1 MFCSHC
7 GAEVKDGAAFCPK
20 CGAALSAPAP
30 ATPEPEVAPVVEPV
44 VVPAPVATPEPVQPA
59 ESVTPLIPTDA
70 APAVATPAPVPEPVP
85 AYVSTPAPQPAQYVP
100 QPVSDVPP
108 TSGASNPSQPAY
120 VQQPAQGSY
129 GYQPGA
135 PVAPAPA
142 KKKPPV
148 VAIVIGAI
156 VALAVIFG
164 IGGTLFGGDDDDYE
178 PSGAYTLDGLDY
190 QGNPTFQAM
199 AGTDGS
205 SLVDTLEGI
214 GWEWSED
221 KLWFTSS
228 DGNDCFYVFG
238 PNDYEYT
245 YDEIGGLSQY
255 GAGEPVVYI
264 TVVDDRDYASAS
276 DVIGA
281 LAEGSTIDA
290 IEWLNDEQTTGVVA
304 VSCPST
310 GRSIALISYESNTEM
325 YVVDFFNTEAVAQGV
340 VDEWLGDNYGTSV
353 DEIWETV
360 FGYTPGA

>member
-1 MFCSHC
+1 MFCMNC
-7 GAEVKDGAAFCPK
+7 GAQIADGSVFCPK
-20 CGAALSAPAP
+20 CGASLSAPTAS
-30 ATPEPEVAPVVEPV
+30 TDQTQVVAPVEPTQAIPAAARTQY
-44 VVPAPVATPEPVQPA
+44 VPAAVPTPEPVAQPT
-59 ESVTPLIPTDA
+59 SQPTQ
-70 APAVATPAPVPEPVP
+70 VM
-85 AYVSTPAPQPAQYVP
+85 P
-100 QPVSDVPP
+100 QPVTTAPP
-108 TSGASNPSQPAY
+108 TSGASQPSYAY
-120 VQQPAQGSY
+120 QSP
-129 GYQPGA
+129 
-135 PVAPAPA
+135 APAP
-142 KKKPPV
+142 KKKSPLP
-148 VAIVIGAI
+148 AIIGA
-156 VALAVIFG
+156 VAALAVVGG
-164 IGGTLFGGDDDDYE
+164 IGMHFLGGGSE
-178 PSGAYTLDGLDY
+178 PEPAPSVPEVTTTDTTETETTEPEATEPEATEPEVTAPAASFPDECLDAL
-190 QGNPTFQAM
+190 GNPTFYAM
-199 AGTDGS
+199 SELTGS
-205 SLVDTLEGI
+205 DLVAVLEGE
-214 GWEWSED
+214 GWGWNEE
-221 KLWFTSS
+221 KLWFASS
-228 DGNDCFYVFG
+228 DHNDLFYVSG

>member
-7 GAEVKDGAAFCPK
+7 GAEVMDGAAFCPK
-20 CGAALSAPAP
+20 CGTALSMSAPA
-30 ATPEPEVAPVVEPV
+30 APEPEVAPVVEPV

-164 IGGTLFGGDDDDYE
+164 IGGILFGGDDDDYE

-245 YDEIGGLSQY
+245 YDEIRGLAAD
-255 GAGEPVVYI
+255 GAGEPVVY
-264 TVVDDRDYASAS
+264 VLALDDRDYFSAE
-276 DVIGA
+276 DA
-281 LAEGSTIDA
+281 LDNITDYEYDKV
-290 IEWLNDEQTTGVVA
+290 EWLNEDENTGV
-304 VSCPST
+304 
-310 GRSIALISYESNTEM
+310 ALITNGQGETQLILIDYKEDPGF
-325 YVVDFFNTEAVAQGV
+325 YVINIFNNEAVEQNVAS
-340 VDEWLGDNYGTSV
+340 EWLGDDYGRTP
-353 DEIWETV
+353 EQIWSSL
-360 FGYTPGA
+360 FD